1 MKKLIFINDINFK
14 LSPQVR
20 YEPNGLVVAEYAER
34 YRNKADMPPIH
45 VFWDEE
51 TKITY
56 LADGMH
62 RCNAMEMIGR
72 KAIEAE
78 VHVGDYNAALK
89 FALLANSQHGLQR
102 SNEDKRQCVRMA
114 LKQWPTISN
123 IQIGLACAVD
133 DKTVATVRA
142 EMEAKKLIVAT
153 PTRTSAS
160 GREMPAHTPRIS
172 GATVE
177 TADSTVDCL
186 GREIPKKVI
195 QYWQRTPEIRGLMD
209 QVSAIMGVL
218 KEAQKNED
226 IMFGELAINGTLADL
241 EKAWVSI
248 RCALPYA
255 VCTQCQ
261 GHPETQKAGCRLC
274 LGRGLI
280 SKFRWDALV
289 PAETK
294 AMLEKKK

>member
-20 YEPNGLVVAEYAER
+20 YEANGLVVADYAER
-34 YRNKADMPPIH
+34 YRQKAEMPPIH

-51 TKITY
+51 AKIMY

-78 VHVGDYNAALK
+78 VHLGDYNACLK
-89 FALLANSQHGLQR
+89 HALLANSQHGLQR
-102 SNEDKRQCVRMA
+102 SNEDKRQCIRMA

-123 IQIGLACAVD
+123 IAIASMCAVD
-133 DKTVATVRA
+133 DKTVAVVRE
-142 EMEAKKLIVAT
+142 EMEKKKQIVAT
-153 PTRTSAS
+153 PTRTSVS

-172 GATVE
+172 GATVATSKDE
-177 TADSTVDCL
+177 VDCL

-195 QYWQRTPEIRGLMD
+195 QYWQRTPEIRSLMD
-209 QVSAIMGVL
+209 KVSEIIGIL

-226 IMFGELAINGTLADL
+226 IMFSEVSINGTIADL
-241 EKAWVSI
+241 DKAFVSI
-248 RCALPYA
+248 QCGVPYA

-261 GHPETQKAGCRLC
+261 GHPETQKSGCRLC

-280 SKFRWDALV
+280 SKFRWDSLV
-289 PAETK
+289 PVETK
-294 AMLEKKK
+294 TMLAKKK